1 MPTPSRTSRKSWP
14 PPACSRRSA
23 VKTSGARIVLE
34 CLKREGVDTVFG
46 LPGGAV
52 LPIYDALYDFEGL
65 RHVLVR
71 QEAAAGHAA
80 EGYAR
85 TTGKVG
91 VCLVTSGPAAT
102 NLVTALQDA
111 LMDSIPIVAFTG
123 QVPTHLIGNDAFQ
136 EADNVGI
143 TRPCTKHNFLVKDGK
158 DLPTIV
164 REAFHIAATGRPGP
178 VHVDLPKD
186 ILVKEA
192 EFVWPDK
199 VSLRSYHP
207 TYEGHPGQIKRA
219 ATALLRARRPV
230 LYVGGGAIS
239 SDAHAELRRL
249 AELTEIPVTTTLMG
263 LGAFPSE
270 HPLSLGMLGMHGTYS
285 ANMAVHDSDCLI
297 AVGAR
302 FDDRVTGKV
311 ELFAPSAEIIHIDI
325 DPSSISKNIKVDV
338 PIVGDC
344 RQVLTKLIEA
354 IDEEARAS
362 VPSLVREA
370 RKQWRAQIAEWQ
382 AKFPLRYE
390 WDDDVIKPQ
399 YVIQEISNL
408 THGDALVV
416 TGVGQHQMWAAQ
428 YYKFK
433 HPRAWCTSGGLGT
446 MGYGLPT
453 AMGVAAGNP
462 GRLVVNVD
470 GDGSF
475 AMNSQELATC
485 FTEHLPVKTV
495 IINNSGHGMV
505 RQWQRIIYKERYC
518 AIDLPGIPDWVKLA
532 EAYGCVG
539 LRVTKPSE
547 VVPAL
552 EKMLS
557 TPAPVVL
564 DVVVDKDECVF
575 PMVPAGGANTD
586 MILAPP
592 SRETRERA
600 EKSQTGF

>member
-1 MPTPSRTSRKSWP
+1 M
-14 PPACSRRSA
+14 A

-34 CLKREGVDTVFG
+34 CLKREGVDTIFG

-65 RHVLVR
+65 RHILVR

-111 LMDSIPIVAFTG
+111 SMDSIPIVALTG

-136 EADNVGI
+136 EADNCGI

-158 DLPTIV
+158 DLGPII

-178 VHVDLPKD
+178 VHIDLPKD

-192 EFVWPDK
+192 ELIWPDK
-199 VSLRSYHP
+199 VQLRSYNP
-207 TYEGHPGQIKRA
+207 NYDGHPGQIKKA
-219 ATALLRARRPV
+219 ARLMVQAHRPV
-230 LYVGGGAIS
+230 LYVGGGVIS
-239 SDAHAELRRL
+239 SGAHAELLEL
-249 AELTEIPVTTTLMG
+249 AELTQIPLTTTLMG

-270 HPLSLGMLGMHGTYS
+270 HPLSLEMLGMHGTYY
-285 ANMAVHDSDCLI
+285 ANMAVHASDVLVAI
-297 AVGAR
+297 GAR

-311 ELFAPSAEIIHIDI
+311 ELFAPEAEIIHIDI
-325 DPSSISKNIKVDV
+325 DPSSISKNIQVHV

-344 RQVLTKLIEA
+344 RRVLRALIDAVREEMR
-354 IDEEARAS
+354 DE
-362 VPSLVREA
+362 VPSLAREA
-370 RKQWRAQIAEWQ
+370 RTQWLAQIAQWREKQ
-382 AKFPLRYE
+382 PLRYE
-390 WDDDVIKPQ
+390 WDDQLIKPQ
-399 YVIQEISNL
+399 YVMQEISNL
-408 THGDALVV
+408 TRGEAYVV

-433 HPRAWCTSGGLGT
+433 YPRRWCTSGGLGT

-453 AMGVAAGNP
+453 AMGVAAAHP
-462 GRLVVNVD
+462 GALVVNID

-475 AMNSQELATC
+475 VMNSQELATC
-485 FTEHLPVKTV
+485 YDYNLPVKTI
-495 IINNSGHGMV
+495 IINNGGHGMV
-505 RQWQRIIYKERYC
+505 RQWQEIIYKGRFF
-518 AIDLPGIPDWVKLA
+518 AVDLDRSPDFVKLA

-539 LRVTKPSE
+539 LRASRPSE

-552 EKMLS
+552 EKAFS
-557 TPAPVVL
+557 TPGPVVV
-564 DVVVDKDECVF
+564 DVVVDKWEYVF
-575 PMVPAGGANTD
+575 PMVPAGGANKD
-586 MILAPP
+586 MILDRPNKAVKDN
-592 SRETRERA
+592 A
-600 EKSQTGF
+600 AKSQTGF

>member
-1 MPTPSRTSRKSWP
+1 
-14 PPACSRRSA
+14 
-23 VKTSGARIVLE
+23 VKFSGARILLE
-34 CLKREGVDTVFG
+34 CLKREGVDTIFG

-65 RHVLVR
+65 RHILVR

-85 TTGKVG
+85 ATGRPG

-158 DLPTIV
+158 DLASIV
-164 REAFHIAATGRPGP
+164 GEAFHIASTGRPGP

-186 ILVKEA
+186 ILVKEV
-192 EFVWPDK
+192 ELVWPER
-199 VSLRSYHP
+199 VHMRSYNP
-207 TYEGHPGQIKRA
+207 TYDGHPGQIKKA
-219 ATALLRARRPV
+219 ARLLVRARRPV
-230 LYVGGGAIS
+230 LYVGGGVIS
-239 SDAHAELRRL
+239 ADAHAELLEL
-249 AELTEIPVTTTLMG
+249 AELTQIPLTTTLMG
-263 LGAFPSE
+263 LGAFPSA
-270 HPLSLGMLGMHGTYS
+270 HPLCLDMLGMHGSYY
-285 ANMAVHDSDCLI
+285 ANMAVHHSDVLV

-311 ELFAPSAEIIHIDI
+311 EAFAPTAEIVHIDI
-325 DPSSISKNIKVDV
+325 DPSSISKNIKVHV

-344 RQVLTKLIEA
+344 RRVLRALVEA
-354 IDEEARAS
+354 
-362 VPSLVREA
+362 VREELRA
-370 RKQWRAQIAEWQ
+370 EVPAAVKDGRREWRDQIADWR
-382 AKFPLRYE
+382 AKFPLRYD

-399 YVIQEISNL
+399 YVIEQISNQ
-408 THGDALVV
+408 TQGEAFIV

-433 HPRAWCTSGGLGT
+433 HPRAWFTSGGLGT

-453 AMGVAAGNP
+453 AMGVQTAHP
-462 GRLVVNVD
+462 GRLVINID

-475 AMNSQELATC
+475 QMNSQEMATC
-485 FTEHLPVKTV
+485 FVEHLPVKTV
-495 IINNSGHGMV
+495 ILNNSGHGMV

-518 AIDLPGIPDWVKLA
+518 SIDLPGIPDWVKLA
-532 EAYGCVG
+532 EAYGCMG

-547 VVPAL
+547 VAPAI
-552 EKMLS
+552 EKMIA
-557 TPAPVVL
+557 TPGPVIL
-564 DVVVDKDECVF
+564 DVCVDKDECVF

-586 MILAPP
+586 MILVPP
-592 SRETRERA
+592 TREVRDKA
-600 EKSQTGF
+600 AKAQTGF

>member
-1 MPTPSRTSRKSWP
+1 
-14 PPACSRRSA
+14 
-23 VKTSGARIVLE
+23 VKLSGARIFLE
-34 CLKREGVDTVFG
+34 SLKREGVEIVFG

-65 RHVLVR
+65 THILVR

-85 TTGKVG
+85 TTGRVG

-111 LMDSIPIVAFTG
+111 MMDSIPIVAFTG

-158 DLPTIV
+158 DLPRII
-164 REAFHIAATGRPGP
+164 REAFYIAATGRPGP

-186 ILVKEA
+186 VLVKEA
-192 EFVWPDK
+192 DFVWPER
-199 VSLRSYHP
+199 VFLRSYNP
-207 TYEGHPGQIKRA
+207 TYDGHPQQIKRA
-219 ATALLRARRPV
+219 ARAILRARRPV
-230 LYVGGGAIS
+230 LYVGGGVII
-239 SDAHAELRRL
+239 SDAHQELRRL
-249 AELTEIPVTTTLMG
+249 AELTQIPVTTTLMG

-270 HPLSLGMLGMHGTYS
+270 HPLSLEMLGMHGTYY
-285 ANMAVHDSDCLI
+285 ANMAVHNSDCLI

-311 ELFAPSAEIIHIDI
+311 EMFAPNAEIIHIDI

-344 RQVLTKLIEA
+344 RRVLAKLVEA
-354 IDEEARAS
+354 VEEEQ
-362 VPSLVREA
+362 PSEDVVSLAREA
-370 RKQWRAQIAEWQ
+370 RTQWLAQIAEWR

-390 WDDDVIKPQ
+390 WDDEVIKPQ

-433 HPRAWCTSGGLGT
+433 HPRTWCTSGGLGT

-462 GRLVVNVD
+462 GKLVVNID

-475 AMNSQELATC
+475 VMNSQELATC
-485 FTEHLPVKTV
+485 FDHRLPVKTV
-495 IINNSGHGMV
+495 ILNNGGHGMV
-505 RQWQRIIYKERYC
+505 RQWQEIIYNGRFC
-518 AIDLPGIPDWVKLA
+518 AIDFAGSPDFVKLA
-532 EAYGCVG
+532 DAYGCAG
-539 LRVTKPSE
+539 IRATKPPE

-552 EKMLS
+552 EKAFS
-557 TPAPVVL
+557 TPGP
-564 DVVVDKDECVF
+564 VVVDVLVEKNEWVF
-575 PMVPAGGANTD
+575 PMVPAGGANKD
-586 MILAPP
+586 MILDHP
-592 SRETRERA
+592 SRA
-600 EKSQTGF
+600 AKDKAAKAQTGF

>member
-1 MPTPSRTSRKSWP
+1 MEEELKLP
-14 PPACSRRSA
+14 
-23 VKTSGARIVLE
+23 GARVVLE
-34 CLKREGVDTVFG
+34 CLKREGVDIVFG

-85 TTGKVG
+85 ATGRVG
-91 VCLVTSGPAAT
+91 VCLVTSGPACT

-111 LMDSIPIVAFTG
+111 MMDSIPIVAFTG

-143 TRPCTKHNFLVKDGK
+143 TRSATKHNFLVKDGK
-158 DLPTIV
+158 DLGPII
-164 REAFHIAATGRPGP
+164 REAFHIAVTGRPGP

-186 ILVKEA
+186 ILVKET
-192 EFVWPDK
+192 ELIWPDK
-199 VSLRSYHP
+199 VTMRSYNP
-207 TYEGHPGQIKRA
+207 NYDGHPGQIKRA
-219 ATALLRARRPV
+219 ARAMVHAKKPV
-230 LYVGGGAIS
+230 LYVGGGVIS
-239 SDAHAELRRL
+239 ADAHAELLEL
-249 AELTEIPVTTTLMG
+249 AELTQIPVTTTLMG

-270 HPLSLGMLGMHGTYS
+270 HPLSLEMLGMHGTYY
-285 ANMAVHDSDCLI
+285 ANMAVHNSDVLV

-302 FDDRVTGKV
+302 FDDRVTGRV
-311 ELFAPSAEIIHIDI
+311 DAFAPHAEIIHVDI

-344 RQVLTKLIEA
+344 RRVLRALVEA
-354 IDEEARAS
+354 VKHEKDDAA
-362 VPSLVREA
+362 VREA
-370 RKQWRAQIAEWQ
+370 RTAWRAQIADWRTTQ
-382 AKFPLRYE
+382 PLRYE
-390 WDDDVIKPQ
+390 WSDDVIKPQ

-408 THGDALVV
+408 TRGEAMIV

-433 HPRAWCTSGGLGT
+433 HPRAWFTSGGLGT

-453 AMGVAAGNP
+453 AMGVQAAHPSKQVINI
-462 GRLVVNVD
+462 D

-475 AMNSQELATC
+475 QMNSQELATC
-485 FTEHLPVKTV
+485 FAEHLPVKTV
-495 IINNSGHGMV
+495 IINNAGHGMV

-518 AIDLPGIPDWVKLA
+518 AIDLPQIPDWVKLA

-539 LRVTKPSE
+539 LRVTKPGE
-547 VVPAL
+547 VVPAI

-557 TPAPVVL
+557 TPAPVIL

-592 SRETRERA
+592 SREVREKA
-600 EKSQTGF
+600 AKSQTGF

>member
-1 MPTPSRTSRKSWP
+1 M
-14 PPACSRRSA
+14 
-23 VKTSGARIVLE
+23 SGARMLLE
-34 CLKREGVDTVFG
+34 CLKREGVDTIFG

-52 LPIYDALYDFEGL
+52 LPIYDVLYDFEGL
-65 RHVLVR
+65 RHILVR

-80 EGYAR
+80 EGYSR

-143 TRPCTKHNFLVKDGK
+143 TRPATKHNFLVKDGK
-158 DLPTIV
+158 DLGPII
-164 REAFHIAATGRPGP
+164 REAFHLASTGRPGP

-192 EFVWPDK
+192 ELIWPER
-199 VSLRSYHP
+199 VHMRSYNP
-207 TYEGHPGQIKRA
+207 NYDGHPGQIKKAARSIVRA
-219 ATALLRARRPV
+219 KRPV
-230 LYVGGGAIS
+230 LYVGGGVIS
-239 SDAHAELRRL
+239 SDAHAELLEL
-249 AELTEIPVTTTLMG
+249 AELTQIPVTTTLMG
-263 LGAFPSE
+263 LGAFPSA
-270 HPLSLGMLGMHGTYS
+270 HPLSLEMLGMHGTYY
-285 ANMAVHDSDCLI
+285 ANMAVHHSDVLLAI
-297 AVGAR
+297 GAR
-302 FDDRVTGKV
+302 FDDRVTGRV
-311 ELFAPSAEIIHIDI
+311 DAFAPSAEIVHVDI

-344 RQVLTKLIEA
+344 RRVLRALVEA
-354 IDEEARAS
+354 
-362 VPSLVREA
+362 VREELHA
-370 RKQWRAQIAEWQ
+370 EVPQAVREGRKQWQAQIAEWRE
-382 AKFPLRYE
+382 KFPLRYD
-390 WDDDVIKPQ
+390 WTDDVIKPQ
-399 YVIQEISNL
+399 YVVQEVSRL
-408 THGDALVV
+408 TGGEAFMV

-428 YYKFK
+428 YYRFK
-433 HPRAWCTSGGLGT
+433 HPRMWCTSGGLGT

-453 AMGVAAGNP
+453 AMGVQAAHP

-495 IINNSGHGMV
+495 IMNNNGHGMV

-539 LRVTKPSE
+539 LRVTRPSE
-547 VVPAL
+547 VGPAI
-552 EKMLS
+552 EKMLA

-564 DVVVDKDECVF
+564 DVIVDKDECVF

-586 MILAPP
+586 MILVAP
-592 SRETRERA
+592 TREVREKA
-600 EKSQTGF
+600 AKSQTGF

>member
-1 MPTPSRTSRKSWP
+1 M
-14 PPACSRRSA
+14 
-23 VKTSGARIVLE
+23 SGARMVLE
-34 CLKREGVDTVFG
+34 CLKREGVDTIFG

-52 LPIYDALYDFEGL
+52 LPIYDVLYDFEGL
-65 RHVLVR
+65 RHILVR

-85 TTGKVG
+85 ATGKVG
-91 VCLVTSGPAAT
+91 VCLVTSGPACT

-111 LMDSIPIVAFTG
+111 MMDSIPIVAFTG

-158 DLPTIV
+158 DLAPIV
-164 REAFHIAATGRPGP
+164 REAFHIASTGRPGP

-192 EFVWPDK
+192 ELIWPEK
-199 VSLRSYHP
+199 VVMRSYNP
-207 TYEGHPGQIKRA
+207 NYDGHPGQIKRA
-219 ATALLRARRPV
+219 ARAMVRARKPV
-230 LYVGGGAIS
+230 LYVGGGVIS
-239 SDAHAELRRL
+239 ADAHAELRVQ
-249 AELTEIPVTTTLMG
+249 A
-263 LGAFPSE
+263 A
-270 HPLSLGMLGMHGTYS
+270 HPDR
-285 ANMAVHDSDCLI
+285 AVI
-297 AVGAR
+297 
-302 FDDRVTGKV
+302 
-311 ELFAPSAEIIHIDI
+311 
-325 DPSSISKNIKVDV
+325 NI
-338 PIVGDC
+338 
-344 RQVLTKLIEA
+344 
-354 IDEEARAS
+354 
-362 VPSLVREA
+362 
-370 RKQWRAQIAEWQ
+370 
-382 AKFPLRYE
+382 
-390 WDDDVIKPQ
+390 
-399 YVIQEISNL
+399 
-408 THGDALVV
+408 
-416 TGVGQHQMWAAQ
+416 
-428 YYKFK
+428 
-433 HPRAWCTSGGLGT
+433 
-446 MGYGLPT
+446 
-453 AMGVAAGNP
+453 
-462 GRLVVNVD
+462 D

-485 FTEHLPVKTV
+485 FTENLPVKTV

-547 VVPAL
+547 VVPAI

-592 SRETRERA
+592 TREAREKA

>member
-1 MPTPSRTSRKSWP
+1 MG
-14 PPACSRRSA
+14 
-23 VKTSGARIVLE
+23 VKMSGARMVLE

-111 LMDSIPIVAFTG
+111 YMDSIPIVAFTG

-136 EADNVGI
+136 EADNCGI

-158 DLPTIV
+158 DLGPVI
-164 REAFHIAATGRPGP
+164 REAFHLAATGRPGP
-178 VHVDLPKD
+178 VHIDLPKD
-186 ILVKEA
+186 VLVKEA
-192 EFVWPDK
+192 ELVWPER
-199 VSLRSYHP
+199 VHLRSYNP
-207 TYEGHPGQIKRA
+207 TYDGHPGQIKKA
-219 ATALLRARRPV
+219 ARLMVRARRPV
-230 LYVGGGAIS
+230 LYVGGGVIA
-239 SDAHAELRRL
+239 SDAHAELREL
-249 AELTEIPVTTTLMG
+249 AELTRVPVTTTLMG

-270 HPLSLGMLGMHGTYS
+270 HALSLEMLGMHGTYY
-285 ANMAVHDSDCLI
+285 ANMAVHHSDVLV

-311 ELFAPSAEIIHIDI
+311 EAFAPNAEIIHVDI
-325 DPSSISKNIKVDV
+325 DPSSISKNIKVHV

-344 RQVLTKLIEA
+344 RRVLRALVEA
-354 IDEEARAS
+354 VRDEVGAGLPAD
-362 VPSLVREA
+362 VRETRRQWHGQLA
-370 RKQWRAQIAEWQ
+370 EWRAQH
-382 AKFPLRYE
+382 PLRYE
-390 WDDDVIKPQ
+390 WDDEVIKPQ

-408 THGDALVV
+408 TRGEALVI

-446 MGYGLPT
+446 MGYGLPA
-453 AMGVAAGNP
+453 AMGVAAAHP
-462 GRLVVNVD
+462 DKLVVNID

-475 AMNSQELATC
+475 VMNSQELATC
-485 FTEHLPVKTV
+485 YDENLAVKTV
-495 IINNSGHGMV
+495 IINNGGHGMV
-505 RQWQRIIYKERYC
+505 RQWQEIIYKGRFC
-518 AIDLPGIPDWVKLA
+518 AIDLDRSPDFVKLA
-532 EAYGCVG
+532 EAYGCAG
-539 LRVTKPSE
+539 IRATKPSE

-552 EKMLS
+552 EKAFA
-557 TPAPVVL
+557 TPGP
-564 DVVVDKDECVF
+564 VVVDVWVDKWEHVF
-575 PMVPAGGANTD
+575 PMVPAGGANRD
-586 MILAPP
+586 MILERP
-592 SRETRERA
+592 SRAARDAAAR
-600 EKSQTGF
+600 SQTGF

>member
-1 MPTPSRTSRKSWP
+1 MP
-14 PPACSRRSA
+14 
-23 VKTSGARIVLE
+23 GARIVLE
-34 CLKREGVDTVFG
+34 ALKREGVDTLFG

-52 LPIYDALYDFEGL
+52 LAIYDALYDFEGL
-65 RHVLVR
+65 RHILVR

-85 TTGKVG
+85 TSGRVG

-111 LMDSIPIVAFTG
+111 MMDSIPIVAFTG

-158 DLPTIV
+158 DLGPII

-192 EFVWPDK
+192 ELVWPER
-199 VSLRSYHP
+199 VHLRSYNP
-207 TYEGHPGQIKRA
+207 NYDGHPGQIRRA
-219 ATALLRARRPV
+219 ARLLVRARKPV
-230 LYVGGGAIS
+230 FYVGGGVIS
-239 SDAHAELRRL
+239 ADAHVELREL
-249 AELTEIPVTTTLMG
+249 AELTRIPVTTTLMG
-263 LGAFPSE
+263 MGAFPSE
-270 HPLSLGMLGMHGTYS
+270 HALSLDMLGMHGSYY
-285 ANMAVHDSDCLI
+285 ANMAVHHADVLV

-302 FDDRVTGKV
+302 FDDRVTGRV
-311 ELFAPSAEIIHIDI
+311 DAFSPHAEIIHIDI

-344 RQVLTKLIEA
+344 RRVLRALVAAVREEPQEEVPAPIA
-354 IDEEARAS
+354 EAR
-362 VPSLVREA
+362 R
-370 RKQWRAQIAEWQ
+370 QWHAQIAEWRQ
-382 AKFPLRYE
+382 AHPFSYE
-390 WDDDVIKPQ
+390 ADDEVIKPQ
-399 YVIQEISNL
+399 YVIQELSNL
-408 THGDALVV
+408 TQGDAFVV

-428 YYKFK
+428 YYKFQ
-433 HPRAWCTSGGLGT
+433 HPRMWCTSGGLGT

-453 AMGVAAGNP
+453 AMGVQAANP

-485 FTEHLPVKTV
+485 FTEGLPVKTV

-518 AIDLPGIPDWVKLA
+518 SIDLPGIPDWVKLA

-539 LRVTKPSE
+539 LRVTRPSE

-557 TPAPVVL
+557 TPAPVIL
-564 DVVVDKDECVF
+564 DVCVDKDECVF

-592 SRETRERA
+592 TREVRDKA
-600 EKSQTGF
+600 AKSQTGF

>member
-1 MPTPSRTSRKSWP
+1 VRQP
-14 PPACSRRSA
+14 
-23 VKTSGARIVLE
+23 GARVVLE
-34 CLKREGVDTVFG
+34 CLKREGVDIIFG

-85 TTGKVG
+85 ATGKVG
-91 VCLVTSGPAAT
+91 VCLVTSGPACT

-111 LMDSIPIVAFTG
+111 MMDSIPIVAFTG

-143 TRPCTKHNFLVKDGK
+143 TRSATKHNFLVKDGK
-158 DLPTIV
+158 DLGPII
-164 REAFHIAATGRPGP
+164 REAFHIAVTGRPGP

-186 ILVKEA
+186 ILVKET
-192 EFVWPDK
+192 ELIWPEK
-199 VSLRSYHP
+199 VTMRSYNP
-207 TYEGHPGQIKRA
+207 NYDGHPGQIKRA
-219 ATALLRARRPV
+219 ARAMVRARKPV
-230 LYVGGGAIS
+230 LYVGGGVIS
-239 SDAHAELRRL
+239 ADAHAELREL
-249 AELTEIPVTTTLMG
+249 AELTQIPVTTTLMG
-263 LGAFPSE
+263 MGAFPSA
-270 HPLSLGMLGMHGTYS
+270 HPLSLEMLGMHGTYY
-285 ANMAVHDSDCLI
+285 ANMAVHHSDVLV

-311 ELFAPSAEIIHIDI
+311 DAFAPHAEIIHIDI

-344 RQVLTKLIEA
+344 RRVLKALVEA
-354 IDEEARAS
+354 VKHEKDDGG
-362 VPSLVREA
+362 VREA
-370 RKQWRAQIAEWQ
+370 RKAWHEQIADWKTTQ
-382 AKFPLRYE
+382 PLRYE
-390 WDDDVIKPQ
+390 WSDDVIKPQ
-399 YVIQEISNL
+399 YVVQEISNL
-408 THGDALVV
+408 TRGEAMIV

-428 YYKFK
+428 YYKFTR
-433 HPRAWCTSGGLGT
+433 PRAWFTSGGLGT

-453 AMGVAAGNP
+453 AMGVQAAHP
-462 GRLVVNVD
+462 GKQVINID

-475 AMNSQELATC
+475 QMNSQELATC
-485 FTEHLPVKTV
+485 FTEHLPVKSV

-518 AIDLPGIPDWVKLA
+518 AIDLPGVPDWVRLA

-539 LRVTKPSE
+539 LRVTKPHE
-547 VVPAL
+547 VVPAI

-592 SRETRERA
+592 SREVREKA

>member
-1 MPTPSRTSRKSWP
+1 MAAKF
-14 PPACSRRSA
+14 
-23 VKTSGARIVLE
+23 SGARIVLE
-34 CLKREGVDTVFG
+34 CLKREGVDVLFG

-52 LPIYDALYDFEGL
+52 LPIYDVLYDFKGL

-143 TRPCTKHNFLVKDGK
+143 TRSATKHNYLVKDGNELSGIIK
-158 DLPTIV
+158 
-164 REAFHIAATGRPGP
+164 EAFHLAQSGRPGP

-186 ILVKEA
+186 VLVKE
-192 EFVWPDK
+192 WPFDYPAD
-199 VSLRSYHP
+199 VHLRSYNP
-207 TYEGHPGQIKRA
+207 TYDGHPGQIKKAARA
-219 ATALLRARRPV
+219 MARSRRPV
-230 LYVGGGAIS
+230 LYVGGGVIS
-239 SDAHAELRRL
+239 SDASPEL
-249 AELTEIPVTTTLMG
+249 AELVALTQIPVTQTLMG
-263 LGAFPSE
+263 LGAFPMAD
-270 HPLSLGMLGMHGTYS
+270 PLSLDMLGMHGTYY
-285 ANMAVHDSDCLI
+285 ANMAVHHSDLLVAI
-297 AVGAR
+297 GAR
-302 FDDRVTGKV
+302 FDDRVTGRV
-311 ELFAPSAEIIHIDI
+311 DAFAPNAEIVHIDI
-325 DPSSISKNIKVDV
+325 DPSSISKNIKVHI

-344 RQVLTKLIEA
+344 KRVLARLVEA
-354 IDEEARAS
+354 VREELAGGLSPAVAEAR
-362 VPSLVREA
+362 R
-370 RKQWRAQIAEWQ
+370 QWALQIEDWKRAH
-382 AKFPLRYE
+382 PLRYE
-390 WDDDVIKPQ
+390 WSDEVVKPQ
-399 YVIQEISNL
+399 YVIQELSNL
-408 THGDALVV
+408 TQGEAFVV

-428 YYKFK
+428 YYRFR
-433 HPRAWCTSGGLGT
+433 HPRRWCTSGGLGT

-453 AMGVAAGNP
+453 AMGVQTAHP
-462 GRLVVNVD
+462 GKLVINID

-485 FTEHLPVKTV
+485 FTEGLPVKTV

-518 AIDLPGIPDWVKLA
+518 AIDLPGIPDFVRLA

-539 LRVTKPSE
+539 LRVTRPSE
-547 VVPAL
+547 VVPAI

-564 DVVVDKDECVF
+564 DVCVDKNECVF
-575 PMVPAGGANTD
+575 PMVPAGGANTE

-592 SRETRERA
+592 TREVREKA
-600 EKSQTGF
+600 AKSQTGF